1 MGEHLDRKHAVI
13 LLEDDPDTLSVL
25 ISQCALREEDR
36 QILRMVHFGHHDQQY
51 IADMVGL
58 SVQGMRKRYYGA
70 VTKLYRLAELRKL
83 IPTQ

>member
-36 QILRMVHFGHHDQQY
+36 QILRMVHFEHHDQQY

-58 SVQGMRKRYYGA
+58 SVQGLRKRYYGA
-70 VTKLYRLAELRKL
+70 VAKLFRLAELRKL
-83 IPTQ
+83 V

>member
-1 MGEHLDRKHAVI
+1 MDRKHAVI

-36 QILRMVHFGHHDQQY
+36 QILRMVHFDHHDQQY

-58 SVQGMRKRYYGA
+58 SIQGMRKRYYGA
-70 VTKLYRLAELRKL
+70 VAKLYRLAELRKL
-83 IPTQ
+83 V

>member
-1 MGEHLDRKHAVI
+1 MDRKHAVI

-36 QILRMVHFGHHDQQY
+36 QILRMVHFDHHDQQY

-70 VTKLYRLAELRKL
+70 VAKLYRLAELRKL
-83 IPTQ
+83 V

>member
-1 MGEHLDRKHAVI
+1 MDRKHAVV

-36 QILRMVHFGHHDQQY
+36 QILRMVHFDHHDQQY

-70 VTKLYRLAELRKL
+70 VAKLYRLAELRRL
-83 IPTQ
+83 V

>member
-1 MGEHLDRKHAVI
+1 MI

-36 QILRMVHFGHHDQQY
+36 QILRMVHFDHHDQQY

-70 VTKLYRLAELRKL
+70 VAKLYRLAELRKL
-83 IPTQ
+83 V

>member
-1 MGEHLDRKHAVI
+1 MDRKHAVI

-36 QILRMVHFGHHDQQY
+36 QILRMVHFEHHDQQY

-58 SVQGMRKRYYGA
+58 SVQGLRKRYYGA
-70 VTKLYRLAELRKL
+70 VAKLYRLAELRKL
-83 IPTQ
+83 V